1 MGKRIFLTCCCVAWL
16 LLCGATS
23 CSVQTHY
30 IGKSYPSTDHPEI
43 FLDWKDVPCDYETM
57 GRIEASIVLFGSPEK
72 AQAAIE
78 REARAKGADAM
89 VFTLLYDQSTPTT
102 VTTTEAT
109 HRDASG
115 ERSHT
120 DVTTTSAPARDRLTA
135 IFIKY
140 KQ

>member
-1 MGKRIFLTCCCVAWL
+1 MKKRIFLPCFFFILL
-16 LLCGATS
+16 LLCSATS
-23 CSVQTHY
+23 CGVQTHY
-30 IGKSYPSTDHPEI
+30 IGKSYPSTDHPDL

-89 VFTLLYDQSTPTT
+89 VFTLLYDQSAPTT

-140 KQ
+140 KH